1 MSSNTPDQSFYPK
14 IEISLNKISH
24 NTELVVRM
32 CRRHGI
38 RVVGVTKVCCGH
50 ISIANAMVDGGIDII
65 GDSRLENLKRL
76 NEIRLP
82 KLLLR
87 LPMISQAGDVVEYAD
102 ISLNSEIETIRAL
115 SEAAQLKNKTHE
127 IILMFDLGDLREG
140 IFTFDELFRVVE
152 ETLKLKRILI
162 TGIGTNLTCYGGV
175 IPTKE
180 NLTRLVAHKK
190 MIESNFDILL
200 SIVSGGNSSSLH
212 LLEENA
218 MPDGINQLRLGESIL
233 LGYETAYRHRIKG
246 TYDNCFRLITEI
258 VEIKDKPSRPIGEIG
273 LDAFG
278 YTPQFAEKGIRK
290 RAICAIGK
298 QDIHP
303 QDLVPE
309 DKNITII
316 GSSSDHLILDITDCQ
331 SVYRIGSLISFNLT
345 YGGILSSMTSEYV
358 SKSFK

>member
-1 MSSNTPDQSFYPK
+1 
-14 IEISLNKISH
+14 
-24 NTELVVRM
+24 
-32 CRRHGI
+32 
-38 RVVGVTKVCCGH
+38 
-50 ISIANAMVDGGIDII
+50 
-65 GDSRLENLKRL
+65 
-76 NEIRLP
+76 
-82 KLLLR
+82 
-87 LPMISQAGDVVEYAD
+87 MISQAGDVVEYAD

-115 SEAAQLKNKTHE
+115 SEAAQLKNKTHR

-140 IFTFDELFRVVE
+140 IFTTDELFRVVE

-278 YTPQFAEKGIRK
+278 NTLKFAEKGIRK

-316 GSSSDHLILDITDCQ
+316 GSSSDHLILDITDCR
-331 SVYRIGSLISFNLT
+331 SVYRIGSMISFNLT

-358 SKSFK
+358 SKSFI